1 MKTILTTE
9 DLGITI
15 TKLTFQL
22 SEERRSVPT
31 VCYFL
36 EEMQWK
42 PSVVVHHL
50 ETFKIMFNNVI
61 FLECKIQK
69 FYTLGQ
75 EIRFFLSLKN
85 TTVLIFA
92 LV

>member
-1 MKTILTTE
+1 MKPILTTE

-15 TKLTFQL
+15 TKLTFLL
-22 SEERRSVPT
+22 SQVMHSVPK
-31 VCYFL
+31 VCYSL

-69 FYTLGQ
+69 F
-75 EIRFFLSLKN
+75 
-85 TTVLIFA
+85 
-92 LV
+92 